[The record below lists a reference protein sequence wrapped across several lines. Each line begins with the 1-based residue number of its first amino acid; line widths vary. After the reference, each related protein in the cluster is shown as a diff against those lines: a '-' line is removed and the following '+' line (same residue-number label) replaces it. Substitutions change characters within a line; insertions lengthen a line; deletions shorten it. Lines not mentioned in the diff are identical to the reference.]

1 MMPFKDSIIDLV
13 ERCLRFREIFYFSSI
28 YIEDT
33 KTISIIFFLFR
44 LCVGGVVLKTG
55 KTK

>member
-1 MMPFKDSIIDLV
+1 MMPFKGSIVDLV
-13 ERCLRFREIFYFSSI
+13 ERCLRFREIFYISSI
-28 YIEDT
+28 FIEDT
-33 KTISIIFFLFR
+33 KTISLIFFLFW